1 MGGGTMTARIQINPS
16 HQGHRRRLRQRMER
30 VTEEALEDYEL
41 LELLLT
47 FAIPRKDTKSLAK
60 ELLQH
65 FTGLNG
71 LLRAERSQIEEIS
84 GIGPRASLLI
94 SLIEPLFSR
103 ALLVN
108 RAGRVILS
116 SPEAAAGDFQS
127 RLGSLPVEQV
137 HAAYVNARNVVTV
150 AECIQE
156 GTVDQ
161 SVVYPRK
168 VLERAL
174 FHKASGFILAHNH
187 PSGETNPSPQDRR
200 LTEMLLQA
208 ARPLGVRFLDHLVI
222 GEGEPFSF
230 RKNGLLPLE

>member
-1 MGGGTMTARIQINPS
+1 MTGEVQNSPR
-16 HQGHRRRLRQRMER
+16 HQGHRKRLRRRVER

-47 FAIPRKDTKSLAK
+47 FAIPRKDTKTLAK
-60 ELLQH
+60 DLLSR
-65 FTGLNG
+65 FSGLNG
-71 LLRAERSQIEEIS
+71 LLRAECSQMEEVR

-94 SLIEPLFSR
+94 GLIEPLASR
-103 ALLVN
+103 ALLSN
-108 RAGRVILS
+108 RNSRIILS
-116 SPEAAAGDFQS
+116 SPEAAVGYFQS
-127 RLGSLPVEQV
+127 RLGSLQVEQV
-137 HAAYVNARNVVTV
+137 HAAYVNARNAVTA

-200 LTEMLLQA
+200 LTEMLAQA